1 MRKKVTIIICII
13 ISILLI
19 SSGIYIIP
27 KLLMK
32 FPDGA
37 VISDK
42 QSITEDGMYYIKAGK
57 LYFLDAQN
65 NASTVVCN
73 KANCNHDNKDCY
85 AYCPGLTQEILYY
98 NGYIY
103 VSDAWSEHSF
113 DDGEVNY
120 TCWNKIYQ
128 IKADGS
134 RRRNIYSSEE
144 GSITQMKLVDGLLY
158 FVYYKYPNGY
168 KVNEWVADQ
177 YLYSYDLRWNK
188 LEEVACIKADDEQVS
203 SILNIQRGN
212 TRELYL
218 TYKLSTENKNTVILY
233 KYDNGLSEIEKFD
246 SISDIDFVFNEN
258 RQYMAIRDYQ
268 NDMVTLYTSTD
279 FMKSR
284 NKVLEVSGAWIDYM
298 DDYMHI
304 IKSDYSKIMLEYDTG
319 QMYIAN
325 TMFTQEGSYISD
337 IYNTDIAKN
346 RIYIDAHD
354 YTGISPGTILYEDA
368 SEYAVMKLDEF
379 MGSFYEKWE
388 DIDSKNLDKM
398 DGFKI
403 YE

>member
-1 MRKKVTIIICII
+1 
-13 ISILLI
+13 
-19 SSGIYIIP
+19 
-27 KLLMK
+27 
-32 FPDGA
+32 
-37 VISDK
+37 
-42 QSITEDGMYYIKAGK
+42 
-57 LYFLDAQN
+57 
-65 NASTVVCN
+65 
-73 KANCNHDNKDCY
+73 
-85 AYCPGLTQEILYY
+85 
-98 NGYIY
+98 
-103 VSDAWSEHSF
+103 
-113 DDGEVNY
+113 
-120 TCWNKIYQ
+120 
-128 IKADGS
+128 
-134 RRRNIYSSEE
+134 
-144 GSITQMKLVDGLLY
+144 
-158 FVYYKYPNGY
+158 
-168 KVNEWVADQ
+168 
-177 YLYSYDLRWNK
+177 
-188 LEEVACIKADDEQVS
+188 
-203 SILNIQRGN
+203 
-212 TRELYL
+212 
-218 TYKLSTENKNTVILY
+218 
-233 KYDNGLSEIEKFD
+233 
-246 SISDIDFVFNEN
+246 
-258 RQYMAIRDYQ
+258 
-268 NDMVTLYTSTD
+268 
-279 FMKSR
+279 MKSR